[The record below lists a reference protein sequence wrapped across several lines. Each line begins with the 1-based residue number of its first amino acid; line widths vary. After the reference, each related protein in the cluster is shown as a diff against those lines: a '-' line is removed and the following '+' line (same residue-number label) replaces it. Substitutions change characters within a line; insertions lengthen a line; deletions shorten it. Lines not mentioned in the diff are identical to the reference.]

1 MIEDPAS
8 LRFFMT
14 EHIFLTKNDAEAIV
28 NGELQS
34 ADSEPVTAVH
44 EPVVQPQ
51 ANVLPAVPPTPVAI
65 PSSPA
70 AQPQVTPPVVA
81 DAGPVFN
88 YIGKNQ
94 KNFLIAFYAGGAG
107 QLAPKHFE
115 ALSNTL
121 QRKGL
126 SVDDVAMVDIGAYPN
141 ATIAQIGAYFA
152 PARVLI
158 LGSQSLLPG
167 WDRLKLNIITQGS
180 KYAALYTYSFDEMMG
195 DKDKVKAFWEQMKN
209 L

>member
-8 LRFFMT
+8 LRFFIT
-14 EHIFLTKNDAEAIV
+14 EHIFLTKSDAEAIV
-28 NGELQS
+28 SGELQS
-34 ADSEPVTAVH
+34 ADSEPVAAVH
-44 EPVVQPQ
+44 EPVTQPQ
-51 ANVLPAVPPTPVAI
+51 AAALPAVPPAAVAI

-70 AQPQVTPPVVA
+70 AQPQVIPPVAA

-94 KNFLIAFYAGGAG
+94 KNFLVAFYAGGAG

-126 SVDDVAMVDIGAYPN
+126 SVDDVAMIDIGAYPD
-141 ATIAQIGAYFA
+141 ATIAQIGAYFT
-152 PARVLI
+152 PTRVLI
-158 LGSQSLLPG
+158 LGNQSLLPG
-167 WDRLKLNIITQGS
+167 WDRLKLNVITQGS
-180 KYAALYTYSFDEMMG
+180 KYTALYTYSFDEMMG
-195 DKDKVKAFWEQMKN
+195 DKEKVKAFWEQMKN